1 MSSMTMT
8 NGGLP
13 GFRNHVA
20 GILAALGGVPF
31 SALQLL
37 LRLGIAAVFFRSGM
51 TKIANWDFTVALFTN
66 EYQVPLLPPEVA
78 AALATTAE
86 LTCPVLLVLGIG
98 ARFGAL
104 ALLGMTFVI
113 QVFVYPDSWP
123 EHLLWA
129 SILLTILSRGAG
141 VFSIDYLV
149 SRVFLGIERR

>member
-1 MSSMTMT
+1 MSSMTLR
-8 NGGLP
+8 NGGISGL
-13 GFRNHVA
+13 RNQVA
-20 GILAALGGVPF
+20 GVLTTLGRVPF

-37 LRLGIAAVFFRSGM
+37 LRLGVAAVFFRSGM

-113 QVFVYPDSWP
+113 QTFVYPDSWP

-129 SILLTILSRGAG
+129 SILLTIFSRGAG

-149 SRVFLGIERR
+149 SRVFLGSEGR